1 LTSTSKI
8 LKSFLNADTKAVSP
22 AEFYREVFPQG
33 SLADKEAREPRKYA
47 GRIYPKDGLS
57 HFVNDDLQTVLGCDG
72 TTFATMNC
80 ISYAGNGE
88 SNELAR
94 ELYAFAVKV
103 LLPDEIF
110 PGYLQTCLR
119 DLTFQSDAN
128 FMTAHPE
135 RSRLCPTYIVTD
147 ESYQAVYFYYLL
159 HEPLPLYHSLHKPI
173 QRLYEALSR
182 AIHSSFDR
190 YHFDEVTMKRVYT
203 YECPKPRPESFF
215 TRFPV
220 VGSRSDKGIYKAY
233 KLGDKYDIEDLNAVV
248 PKSCTVEIFH
258 PTMTLEETK
267 ELYPKWYERRI
278 ERKQKATGQRTGKS
292 SKNLYEW
299 FLRIAEDNAE
309 TIAPGVLEA
318 IASFA
323 CKSHICEEDFLA
335 DIEEWSQKLKPRFTT
350 DIITEH
356 KERAIYFYDEY
367 PSLLKRWGVDGI
379 NKWTG
384 LSIEKVPRTN
394 MNRKEHLKL
403 LGESKSRRRDVQDWQ
418 KEHPYEKQADC
429 ARALDISPKT
439 VSKWWIQPPK
449 AKNPCPWCGS
459 EMEKVKTE
467 PWFWEKKGKFCTRT
481 DKKCPNC
488 HFELKGKVRYL
499 K

>member
-1 LTSTSKI
+1 MST
-8 LKSFLNADTKAVSP
+8 KSIIKNFLNSSCCEVPPSD
-22 AEFYREVFPQG
+22 FYRDVFPKG

-57 HFVNDDLQTVLGCDG
+57 HFVNDDLQTVLECDKS
-72 TTFATMNC
+72 TAATMNC
-80 ISYAGNGE
+80 IAYAGNGE
-88 SNELAR
+88 SEELAR
-94 ELYAFAVKV
+94 ELYAFWFPV
-103 LLPDEIF
+103 LLPQEIHL
-110 PGYLQTCLR
+110 GYI
-119 DLTFQSDAN
+119 D
-128 FMTAHPE
+128 
-135 RSRLCPTYIVTD
+135 SRLHDLKFQCDVRFAAAYPGIPRICPTYIVTD
-147 ESYQAVYFYYLL
+147 DDFGEVYFVYLL
-159 HEPLPLYHSLHKPI
+159 YEPLPLYHGLHKQI
-173 QRLYEALSR
+173 QRLYNALSR
-182 AIHSSFDR
+182 AIHSRFDQ
-190 YHFDEVTMKRVYT
+190 YHFDEVEQKRVYT

-220 VGSRSDKGIYKAY
+220 VGSRSKNGTYRAY
-233 KLGDKYDIEDLNAVV
+233 KFGEKYDIEDINAVV

-258 PTMTLEETK
+258 PTMTLEEAK
-267 ELYPKWYERRI
+267 ECYPKWYERRI

-292 SKNLYEW
+292 SKKLYGW

-323 CKSHICEEDFLA
+323 CKSHICEEDFLC
-335 DIEEWSQKLKPRFTT
+335 DLESWCQKLEALFPK
-350 DIITEH
+350 DVIEEH
-356 KERAIYFYDEY
+356 KERAIFFYDEY
-367 PSLLKRWGVDGI
+367 PNLLKRWGVDGI

-394 MNRKEHLKL
+394 MNRKEHLEL

-449 AKNPCPWCGS
+449 TKNPCPRCGS